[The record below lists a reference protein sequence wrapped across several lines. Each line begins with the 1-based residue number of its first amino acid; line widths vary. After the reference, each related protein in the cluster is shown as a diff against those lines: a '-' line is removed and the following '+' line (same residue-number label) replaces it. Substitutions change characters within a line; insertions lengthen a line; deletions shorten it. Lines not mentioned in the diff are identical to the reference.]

1 MRRPLPAMI
10 VKRTTIAQW
19 VMRMIVGCAARPSRS
34 GARLIVPPGPLR
46 CYRRCLAAAH
56 EKAGGPGGRPR
67 KVGVGCG
74 GLGALAPVEL
84 LHQVA
89 EAGAAVALLA
99 QVLVVVVVAAR
110 ERLDGQR
117 DLALVLVH
125 VDDLHVDLV
134 ALLHHV
140 ARVLGALLAQLGDVD
155 QPLDAGLDLDEG
167 AEVGELRHLPLQLR
181 ADRVALGE
189 RRPRI
194 GLRLL
199 DAEAEAL
206 VLDVDVQHHR
216 LDHVTLLELLAR
228 VLDALVPG
236 DVGDVHQ
243 AVDALLDAH
252 EDAEV
257 GDVADLAPD
266 DGADGVLVLEQ
277 RPGIRLD
284 LLHAEADPLRLGV
297 DVEHHRLDL
306 VPHVDELRGVLH
318 PLRPAHLADMDE
330 ALDALL
336 DLDERAVVG
345 ERHHLARHAG
355 ADRILLVGAV
365 PRVLLD
371 LLQAQADA
379 FAGGVELEDHH
390 PHFLADLEHLRRVA
404 DAAPAHVGDMEQ
416 AVDAAQVDE
425 GAVVG
430 EVLHHALQD
439 GALLQVLERLLLQL
453 LALLLEEHAA
463 REDDVAALLVELD
476 DLELELLADELVEVP
491 HRADVDLRPGQE
503 RLHADVDGEA
513 ALHAPDDDALDELV
527 DGHLPFGLVADVDD
541 GIVLGQLDDGS
552 ADDLALLDLAAARLT
567 LREQGGEVFTVR
579 FGRTG
584 GLSLHSVV
592 YSMSAG

>member
-10 VKRTTIAQW
+10 VKRTTFAQW

-99 QVLVVVVVAAR
+99 QVLVIVVVAAR

-345 ERHHLARHAG
+345 ER
-355 ADRILLVGAV
+355 
-365 PRVLLD
+365 
-371 LLQAQADA
+371 
-379 FAGGVELEDHH
+379 
-390 PHFLADLEHLRRVA
+390 
-404 DAAPAHVGDMEQ
+404 
-416 AVDAAQVDE
+416 
-425 GAVVG
+425 
-430 EVLHHALQD
+430 LHHALQD

-503 RLHADVDGEA
+503 GLHADVDREA
-513 ALHAPDDDALDELV
+513 ALDASDDDAFDELVALARGGDLVPDAHLVGLLLGEDDHPGVILPGLDEHLDLVAHLDRRLLAGRGDELV

-552 ADDLALLDLAAARLT
+552 ADDLALLDLAAVRLA
-567 LREQGGEVFTVR
+567 LREERGEVFVVR

-584 GLSLHSVV
+584 SLSLHSVV

>member
-1 MRRPLPAMI
+1 MK
-10 VKRTTIAQW
+10 KR
-19 VMRMIVGCAARPSRS
+19 AAP
-34 GARLIVPPGPLR
+34 
-46 CYRRCLAAAH
+46 
-56 EKAGGPGGRPR
+56 EDRPR

-99 QVLVVVVVAAR
+99 QVLVIVVVAAR

-140 ARVLGALLAQLGDVD
+140 ARVLGPLLAQLGDVD

-243 AVDALLDAH
+243 AVDALLD
-252 EDAEV
+252 
-257 GDVADLAPD
+257 
-266 DGADGVLVLEQ
+266 
-277 RPGIRLD
+277 
-284 LLHAEADPLRLGV
+284 
-297 DVEHHRLDL
+297 
-306 VPHVDELRGVLH
+306 
-318 PLRPAHLADMDE
+318 
-330 ALDALL
+330 
-336 DLDERAVVG
+336 LDERAVVG

-355 ADRILLVGAV
+355 ADRVLLVGAV

-379 FAGGVELEDHH
+379 LAGGVELEDHH

-404 DAAPAHVGDMEQ
+404 DAAPAHVGDVEQ

-527 DGHLPFGLVADVDD
+527 ALARGRDLVPDAHLVGLLLGEDDHPGVILPGLDEHLDLVAHLDGRLRAGRGDELVDGHLPFGLVADVDD